1 MHASTVDVGI
11 QTRDIVS
18 RTRVAVIKT
27 DTELNST
34 DISKDVTIMESL
46 AANPVLPPADKE
58 RTTSVNTA
66 REVTLAFSLKCVPGR
81 RVVSIGRM
89 QLKGHLRSHRSNHQ
103 KKLGW
108 WSIEFRPNCS
118 KVRIDEE
125 NSRRT
130 T

>member
-11 QTRDIVS
+11 QTPDIVS

-46 AANPVLPPADKE
+46 AANPVLPPADNE
-58 RTTSVNTA
+58 GATSVNTA

-89 QLKGHLRSHRSNHQ
+89 QLKGHLRSHRGNHP
-103 KKLGW
+103 KKLG
-108 WSIEFRPNCS
+108 
-118 KVRIDEE
+118 
-125 NSRRT
+125 
-130 T
+130 